1 MKLISIPTNK
11 YSDYRYEVIFK
22 AYKWD
27 PQVDDHNTISKYVC
41 LMNEETA
48 KQLETWAEELS
59 RETILMEEALIHNLS
74 LAKDLGFPK
83 KILKELKKLKDYD
96 KNKHIRLMRFD
107 FHPIEEGWAISEVN
121 SDVPGGFAEASI
133 LPEIASKLFEK
144 CKPYKNSAD
153 ILLKEFKSRLKN
165 NARIAFIYAT
175 SYSDDRQV
183 MEFLSDHFNENGFD
197 TVFAGPDHI
206 KWNDKKAYNIVYGQ
220 EGNIDGIIRF
230 FPLEWLVNLS
240 PKANWEGYYTTET
253 CSCNH
258 PISIF
263 AQSKRLPLI
272 WDKLEIDIPT
282 WKRLLPATIDPRL
295 IKSKDDD
302 WILKPTLGRVGED
315 ISIKGTIPE
324 KELLDIFKVA
334 QRHPNDW
341 VAQRLFKSKPLITEN
356 NEAYHLCVGVFTI
369 NAKSAGFY
377 GRISPYPRID
387 ARAEDIPI
395 LVSKA
400 VKNEKL

>member
-1 MKLISIPTNK
+1 MK

-27 PQVDDHNTISKYVC
+27 PQVDDNNTISKHVC

-48 KQLETWAEELS
+48 KHLETWAEELS
-59 RETILMEEALIHNLS
+59 KETILMEEALIQNLS
-74 LAKDLGFPK
+74 LAKDLGLPK
-83 KILKELKKLKDYD
+83 KILKALKKLKDYD

-107 FHPIEEGWAISEVN
+107 FHPTEEGWAISEVN

-133 LPEIASKLFEK
+133 LPEIASKLFEGYE
-144 CKPYKNSAD
+144 PYKNAAN
-153 ILLKEFKSRLKN
+153 ILLQEFKSKIKKSG
-165 NARIAFIYAT
+165 RIAFIYAT

-183 MEFLSDHFNENGFD
+183 MEFLSDYFNENGFD
-197 TVFAGPDHI
+197 TVFVAPDHI
-206 KWNDKKAYNIVYGQ
+206 KWIDKKAYSIVYGQ
-220 EGNIDGIIRF
+220 EGDVDGIIRF
-230 FPLEWLVNLS
+230 FPLEWLINLS
-240 PKANWEGYYTTET
+240 SKVNWEGYYTSDT

-272 WDKLEIDIPT
+272 WDKLGIDIPI
-282 WKRLLPATIDPRL
+282 WKSLLPATIDPRL
-295 IKSKDDD
+295 IGSKDED
-302 WILKPTLGRVGED
+302 WIFKPTLGRVGED
-315 ISIKGTIPE
+315 ISIKGTMPE
-324 KELLDIFKVA
+324 KELLKIFKES
-334 QRHPNDW
+334 QRHPKDW

-369 NAKSAGFY
+369 STKSAGFY

-387 ARAEDIPI
+387 ARAEDIPL
-395 LVSKA
+395 LVTKA
-400 VKNEKL
+400 VKNERL